1 MVSVTSLSCM
11 LYRYRKYT
19 LKDGLGLIVRCEH
32 NTVLPPTSSNHSPDQ
47 LINIKSL
54 NEWDPKVSH
63 LSL

>member
-1 MVSVTSLSCM
+1 M
-11 LYRYRKYT
+11 LCRYRKYT

-32 NTVLPPTSSNHSPDQ
+32 NTVLPPTSPNHSPDQ
-47 LINIKSL
+47 FINIKSL